1 MGLLDSIRR
10 WVDGDSGA
18 DPLQKTEEQ
27 SQVRRVWEEFL
38 VKIAREVEA
47 IMQKEMFTPPGGPTY
62 IPREY
67 IVFLSSDDDKEWQ
80 GEKRKG
86 LLQGLHHVLLE
97 RARELSGKT
106 KLAAKSFAVEL
117 RVDGTLNKGEFRIQ
131 PVWEESDDSPKTDVQ
146 PRKNSQVA
154 ETYLP
159 GVTPQY
165 PQPQY
170 QQPQQPEKHVS
181 HRDLATVP
189 DQKLQEDYTES
200 IQTEPAIPV
209 EDEVDETVV
218 KPRSKVLYSIEIWRN
233 GVRQVVLPVSKPE
246 VTIGRGSRTVSVDVP
261 IKGDP
266 EISRV
271 HVTIFRDDSGNYW
284 LTPKGRNSTILNGK
298 ELAPDQSVLVKPDE
312 KIQVCSYVLRIQP

>member
-1 MGLLDSIRR
+1 VGLIESIRR
-10 WVDGDSGA
+10 WVDGDSGT
-18 DPLQKTEEQ
+18 DPLQKKEEQ
-27 SQVRRVWEEFL
+27 SHVRRVWEEFL

-47 IMQKEMFTPPGGPTY
+47 IMQQEMFTPPGGPTY

-67 IVFLSSDDDKEWQ
+67 IVFLSGDDDKEWQ

-106 KLAAKSFAVEL
+106 KLAATSFALEL
-117 RVDGTLNKGEFRIQ
+117 RVDGTLNKGEFRVQ
-131 PVWEESDDSPKTDVQ
+131 AVWDEHEESPKTDVQ
-146 PRKNSQVA
+146 PRKSSQVA

-159 GVTPQY
+159 A
-165 PQPQY
+165 
-170 QQPQQPEKHVS
+170 QPQQQHIS
-181 HRDLATVP
+181 HRNLSTVP
-189 DQKLQEDYTES
+189 DQKLQDDYTES
-200 IQTEPAIPV
+200 IQTEPVPAV
-209 EDEVDETVV
+209 EDEADETVV
-218 KPRSKVLYSIEIWRN
+218 KPRVSVLYSIEVWRN
-233 GVRQVVLPVSKPE
+233 GVRQVVIPVSKAE

-266 EISRV
+266 EVSRV

-284 LTPKGRNSTILNGK
+284 LTPKGRNATTLNGK
-298 ELAPDQSVLVKPDE
+298 ELARDQSVIVRPDE